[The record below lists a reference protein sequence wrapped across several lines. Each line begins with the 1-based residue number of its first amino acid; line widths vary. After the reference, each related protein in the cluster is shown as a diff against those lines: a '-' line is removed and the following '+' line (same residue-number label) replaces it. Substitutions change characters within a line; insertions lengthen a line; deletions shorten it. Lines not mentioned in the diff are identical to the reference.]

1 MPAAQLLP
9 ILEQERAH
17 VSAFLSLLHVEA
29 PLIGG
34 AEDLVALGE
43 VTDKKQALARVLTE
57 VGARRDTWLKAN
69 GFAPGFQ
76 GMQAA
81 CAAHPELGPVWHE
94 LTTQAQSA
102 SEQNAQNGALI
113 DAHLLDTTQS
123 ISALRN
129 LQGGGAPIYDALGR
143 TRSGGNRRA
152 IAAG

>member
-9 ILEQERAH
+9 ILQQERAH
-17 VSAFLSLLHVEA
+17 VSSFLALLLTEA

-34 AEDLVALGE
+34 AEDLEALGA
-43 VTDKKQALARVLTE
+43 VTEQKQALAAELSA
-57 VGARRDTWLKAN
+57 VGTQRDAWLSAN
-69 GFAPGFQ
+69 GFEAGFA

-81 CAAHPELGPVWHE
+81 CNTYPALAPVWAE
-94 LTTQAQSA
+94 VTEQAQQA
-102 SEQNAQNGALI
+102 SQQNLQNGALI
-113 DAHLLDTTQS
+113 DAHLRDTTES

-143 TRSGGNRRA
+143 TRNGGNRRA